1 MVHES
6 GQQGSRVL
14 SVVAMNHAVNDGSI
28 YLLSSLFPV
37 VLSIFDLS
45 VFQVGVLVGVGYLV
59 SVVGQPIVGR
69 YSEKVRPEKLLSA
82 GIAIIAA
89 SVVTFILSTGFYSL
103 LGSVILLRI
112 GSCFYHPVGVSAVSK
127 AYAKRN
133 LDRAMGIQSAFGD
146 LGILIVFLASAP
158 VYLTLGWKA
167 TFILFAAVD
176 AADIAITLALLKSPY
191 ANRLSPQRETPPQTR
206 NDIGRRIPLFFLLV
220 SFVSGACFAIVLNY
234 TNILLESDSHVGVF
248 LANMAV
254 SGWIA
259 LACVGAI
266 STGKWP
272 GAKRRVMFL
281 SLIFLLSAA
290 TLVILA
296 YNASNLT
303 LAIPLLLINGF
314 TVSATYPLTYS
325 ELSDYLGEESET
337 HGRSFGA
344 IFSAQTIGGSALG
357 VVSGYL
363 SAAYGLPSAFFVA
376 GLLMLIG
383 SGISLS
389 WRHERRF

>member
-1 MVHES
+1 
-6 GQQGSRVL
+6 
-14 SVVAMNHAVNDGSI
+14 MNHAVNDGSI

-37 VLSIFDLS
+37 VLAIFDLS

-59 SVVGQPIVGR
+59 SVIGQPIVGR
-69 YSEKVRPEKLLSA
+69 YSEEVHPEKLLA
-82 GIAIIAA
+82 VGIAIIAA

-127 AYAKRN
+127 TYARRN

-146 LGILIVFLASAP
+146 FGILIVFLLAAP

-176 AADIAITLALLKSPY
+176 VVDIAITLAFFKSPK
-191 ANRLSPQRETPPQTR
+191 ATTLSQHEAPNQG
-206 NDIGRRIPLFFLLV
+206 IGHRIPLFFLLV

-234 TNILLESDSHVGVF
+234 TNILVESESGTGVF

-259 LACVGAI
+259 LACLGAI

-272 GAKRRVMFL
+272 GAKRRAMFL
-281 SLIFLLSAA
+281 SLIFLLSAM
-290 TLVILA
+290 TLMILA
-296 YNASNLT
+296 YNSSNLALT
-303 LAIPLLLINGF
+303 IPLLLINGF

-337 HGRSFGA
+337 HGRYFGA

-363 SAAYGLPSAFFVA
+363 STVYGLPSAFYIA

-389 WRHERRF
+389 WTHERSS